1 MRGLSVTP
9 FLQVLA
15 KCVKGVKSVGV
26 LLLSPGLVG
35 DAQPVDVVVLAQ
47 QIDQVD
53 ERGARAL
60 AVRGVDDALQ
70 GQLRPADVA
79 ALLHPEPS
87 QGGSRV
93 NAPAIT
99 PRCWCAGTC

>member
-1 MRGLSVTP
+1 MRGLGVTP

-60 AVRGVDDALQ
+60 GVRGVDDALP
-70 GQLRPADVA
+70 GRLRPAEVA
-79 ALLHPEPS
+79 ALL
-87 QGGSRV
+87 QQA
-93 NAPAIT
+93 APQE
-99 PRCWCAGTC
+99 G